1 MKIFKRILRYFLSA
15 VIIGALLFCNF
26 AGGKY
31 IYHKGHYFL
40 ESPECVSEETF
51 IFDDQEM
58 NYALVAVK
66 KGARDRYDLVPN
78 TTCADFYKYQESLS
92 PKTWFDGITTV
103 IGCLIAMLEIII
115 VILAVFFY
123 LVSLWIKYINNPI
136 IKWINEGDDA
146 SWYKKEIAKIKEME
160 EAYRKQR
167 EESKDEE
174 D

>member
-1 MKIFKRILRYFLSA
+1 MKMFKRILRYFFSA

-26 AGGKY
+26 VGGKY
-31 IYHKGHYFL
+31 IFNKGHYFL

-51 IFDDQEM
+51 VFDDQEM

-78 TTCADFYKYQESLS
+78 KTCADFYKYQESLS
-92 PKTWFDGITTV
+92 PKTWFDGIMTV
-103 IGCLIAMLEIII
+103 VGCLITMLEIVIA
-115 VILAVFFY
+115 ILAVFFF
-123 LVSLWIKYINNPI
+123 LVSLWNKYINNPI

-146 SWYKKEIAKIKEME
+146 SWRKKEIAKIEAME

-167 EESKDEE
+167 EESKDKE